1 MRSFSENL
9 SSNIET
15 PQLIDFSEESSTD
28 DDDTSEDYQPNLTPI
43 RPKSVTLEIPTKNL
57 MKITGFQVPA
67 L

>member
-28 DDDTSEDYQPNLTPI
+28 DDDTSQDYQPNLTPI
-43 RPKSVTLEIPTKNL
+43 IDLSLL
-57 MKITGFQVPA
+57 